1 MNKNI
6 FFTLFKNEMAEQFRS
21 RKLVVMLFVFVFFGI
36 LSPVTAMFMPDIIGS
51 ISESQN
57 IKIIVPEPTWL
68 DAVAQYLKNI
78 TQMGSF
84 ILIIVYMGI
93 VAKEKENGIM
103 VFLFVKPLSRKAYM
117 LSKFAAATTSAFISM
132 SAAFIFSAFYTALFF
147 DGFNILAYATLNL
160 LMLLNIV
167 TIMFIVILFS
177 SLFKSQIVAG
187 VMSFVTYL
195 IISLASQVGSL
206 GEFLPSGLLTEAN
219 RVIIG
224 TPVNYS
230 SVFASVSICL
240 ICVFISVQSIR
251 KWEA

>member
-68 DAVAQYLKNI
+68 DAVAQYLKNLS
-78 TQMGSF
+78 QMGSF

-103 VFLFVKPLSRKAYM
+103 VFLFVKPLSRSAYV
-117 LSKFAAATTSAFISM
+117 LSKFVAATTSAFISM

-147 DGFNILAYATLNL
+147 EGFDFFAYTSLNL

-167 TIMFIVILFS
+167 TIMFIVIMFS

-187 VMSFVTYL
+187 VLSFATYL
-195 IISLASQVGSL
+195 IISLSSQIGSV
-206 GEFLPSGLLTEAN
+206 GEFLPSGLITEAN
-219 RVIIG
+219 KAITGI
-224 TPVNYS
+224 PINFS
-230 SVFASVSICL
+230 SVFASVIICL
-240 ICVFISVQSIR
+240 ICIFISVRSIK

>member
-21 RKLVVMLFVFVFFGI
+21 RKLVVMIFVFVFFGI

-68 DAVAQYLKNI
+68 DAVAQYLKNLS
-78 TQMGSF
+78 QMGSF

-103 VFLFVKPLSRKAYM
+103 VFLFVKPLSRKAYV
-117 LSKFAAATTSAFISM
+117 LSKYAAATTSALISM
-132 SAAFIFSAFYTALFF
+132 GAAFAFSAFYTALFF
-147 DGFNILAYATLNL
+147 DGFDFLAFTSLNL
-160 LMLLNIV
+160 LMLLNII
-167 TIMFIVILFS
+167 TIMFMVIMFS
-177 SLFKSQIVAG
+177 SLLKSQIVAG
-187 VMSFVTYL
+187 VLSFVVYL
-195 IISLASQVGSL
+195 VISLVAQIGKL
-206 GEFLPSGLLTEAN
+206 GEFLPSGLITEAN
-219 RVIIG
+219 RVIVGI
-224 TPVNYS
+224 PINYS
-230 SVFASVSICL
+230 SVFASIIIC
-240 ICVFISVQSIR
+240 IFCVFISVRSIK